1 MSPCIRHPQPR
12 SHRHFSRSHST
23 LALTSAPHPRA
34 HLRTL
39 HPPPQVAAVRLRRAA
54 TSRQSLL
61 SRFEEQAAHT
71 EKMRRLTQQRLTERL
86 DLRKS
91 AAAAVHA
98 ARAAAQA
105 EVEHRATVRRSREE
119 ECARQAEKAR
129 QQMVQRVAYHFKQ
142 ALATPSPHPSHPISH
157 QYHTPTRHTPYPI
170 SYRTPTHHIPH
181 TSSHPHVKQALA
193 KATAV
198 KEGRKESLE
207 IQQERMLSRL
217 GAAEMRRKEIA
228 EEVRVKE
235 TAAGRQGGQA
245 SCRGAKAS
253 KVSHMQRLEQ
263 REASLRAEQAQLTM
277 AAAAK
282 RREEAIERVS
292 LQARLAPTK
301 ESNEAEKD
309 RAEAVDTVRR
319 RRALFARL
327 NAADQR
333 RGLFLWRRVR
343 ESRLT
348 SMRKATQAM
357 AATVI
362 VVDVDVVSPAA
373 ADPQWPSSW
382 PSSRRLGIT
391 TSPVASWR
399 SWPSHGR
406 ERPPSHGAPADV
418 SRWAAAAFKVTNRR
432 ISSLVVSLDKP
443 AKPLAKPAVVDDKA
457 AAAAVAAAVA
467 AACRPLGVTLL
478 ARLLARPE
486 RSAVLHKSRE
496 LTASYRHALAL
507 KAIRTK
513 AARSAE
519 RAAAAARTRA
529 ARVETMRAA
538 HQAKMSAAAA
548 RTQGAAEARL
558 VARAT
563 RAIALSRAVAAA
575 RAVSL
580 EAELTRL
587 DKAVARHLEAAARRG
602 ARLEQARSGGARRA
616 AARAFA
622 ARRFAQDLAASQR
635 GVAQRVQCATVASRR
650 AALLSARV
658 AKAARMAIP
667 RGTTPAQIEHRCALL
682 GIEAV
687 AWPASWA
694 LKAWAESEVA
704 FNASPL
710 IEVCAMGLEVV
721 GSKALLHHGLL
732 VRQQAAW
739 RRKGSTLYP
748 GPVPR
753 LVAAVVAAAEAQA
766 FYTASA
772 DEFCL
777 LEDEDDENDEDDYEY
792 DDEFDYTE
800 VVVDDDEDDED
811 DDDDD
816 DNYSAVVAAA
826 RRQSYPQA
834 TSVPSQGPRL
844 SLDWKFLFQAQ
855 AAEKQAEG
863 ERQLAQSEEGWLL
876 V

>member
-1 MSPCIRHPQPR
+1 M
-12 SHRHFSRSHST
+12 
-23 LALTSAPHPRA
+23 
-34 HLRTL
+34 
-39 HPPPQVAAVRLRRAA
+39 
-54 TSRQSLL
+54 
-61 SRFEEQAAHT
+61 
-71 EKMRRLTQQRLTERL
+71 
-86 DLRKS
+86 
-91 AAAAVHA
+91 
-98 ARAAAQA
+98 
-105 EVEHRATVRRSREE
+105 
-119 ECARQAEKAR
+119 
-129 QQMVQRVAYHFKQ
+129 
-142 ALATPSPHPSHPISH
+142 
-157 QYHTPTRHTPYPI
+157 
-170 SYRTPTHHIPH
+170 
-181 TSSHPHVKQALA
+181 
-193 KATAV
+193 
-198 KEGRKESLE
+198 
-207 IQQERMLSRL
+207 QQERMLSRL

-548 RTQGAAEARL
+548 CTQGAAEARL

-563 RAIALSRAVAAA
+563 RAIALSRAAAAA